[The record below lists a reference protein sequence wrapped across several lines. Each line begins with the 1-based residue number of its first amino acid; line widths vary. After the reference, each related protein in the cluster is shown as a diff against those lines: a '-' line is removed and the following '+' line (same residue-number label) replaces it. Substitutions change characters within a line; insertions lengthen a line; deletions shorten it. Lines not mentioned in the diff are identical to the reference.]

1 MSRITFSAAAGTL
14 VFILW
19 AFCPASGATDPLQAS
34 IHGAPWKVEI
44 TLYDNPD
51 SERMYVG
58 DATLLPHD
66 VLVVPI
72 TWWPR
77 SNVQRY
83 EWIEEGDAV
92 SLTLVSRDR
101 GLSWQIYDGPPLPDK
116 IFKLKDGSLLRL
128 RWKAYEQHPNS
139 EREKYQ
145 KADYYLYE
153 IPEKDMFSITLGF
166 DKQVSRDG
174 GKTWQTS
181 DIQIPH
187 QAEINGYGMVTARML
202 SDGAILMPTY
212 GRPTRHHR
220 VRSCSMLRS
229 GDGGKT
235 WQLIPVAYDDSPGAV
250 GDDSNSGSSLSSPP
264 PPGVHAFDEA
274 QIVEAKR
281 PGRVIAVIEE
291 QFTKAL
297 YTSVS
302 NDSGKTWSK
311 PRETGMYG
319 VTPLVLRLK
328 SGAIACAYT
337 NRYHGT
343 ENERGMWVC
352 YSPDDGETW
361 DTDRVAILRD
371 TNARADGQCLWNF
384 VQFSDGTLFASGWG
398 LKTGCGGGNQIS
410 YAVGFRFTEDFVTPL
425 RVARPAKR

>member
-1 MSRITFSAAAGTL
+1 M
-14 VFILW
+14 
-19 AFCPASGATDPLQAS
+19 
-34 IHGAPWKVEI
+34 EI

-83 EWIEEGDAV
+83 EWIEEGDAI
-92 SLTLVSRDR
+92 SLTLISRDR
-101 GLSWQIYDGPPLPDK
+101 GLSWQIYDGPPLPEK
-116 IFKLKDGSLLRL
+116 EFKLKDGSLLRL
-128 RWKAYEQHPNS
+128 RWKGYEQHPNS
-139 EREKYQ
+139 EREKYLR
-145 KADYYLYE
+145 ADYYFYE
-153 IPEKDMFSITLGF
+153 ITEKGMFAITLGF

-174 GKTWQTS
+174 GKTWQT
-181 DIQIPH
+181 DDVQIPR
-187 QAEINGYGMVTARML
+187 QAEINGYGMATAKML
-202 SDGAILMPTY
+202 SDGTILMPTY

-220 VRSCSMLRS
+220 ARSCSMLRS
-229 GDGGKT
+229 ADGGKT
-235 WQLIPVAYDDSPGAV
+235 WQHIPVAYDETPGAV
-250 GDDSNSGSSLSSPP
+250 GDESNSGSSLSPP
-264 PPGVHAFDEA
+264 PAAGVHAFDEA
-274 QIVEAKR
+274 QVVEAKR

-302 NDSGKTWSK
+302 NDGGKSWAK

-319 VTPLVLRLK
+319 VTPLLLRLK
-328 SGAIACAYT
+328 SGTIACAYT
-337 NRYHGT
+337 NRYHG
-343 ENERGMWVC
+343 EPNERGMRVC
-352 YSPDDGETW
+352 YSLDDGETW
-361 DTDRVAILRD
+361 DTKHPVILRD
-371 TNARADGQCLWNF
+371 YNARADGQCLWNF
-384 VQFSDGTLFASGWG
+384 VQFSDDTLFASGWG
-398 LKTGCGGGNQIS
+398 AKTGCGGGNEIG